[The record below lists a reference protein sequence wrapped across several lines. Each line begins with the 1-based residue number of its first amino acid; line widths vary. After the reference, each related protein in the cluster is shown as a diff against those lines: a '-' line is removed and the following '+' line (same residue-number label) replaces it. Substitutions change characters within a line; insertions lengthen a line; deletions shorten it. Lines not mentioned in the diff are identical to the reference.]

1 MFEEINHD
9 SCDCEDQ
16 MIFNII
22 NAKVLVLVLMLQ
34 NLLPVLWLECYAWM
48 MSIKANIAVIMI

>member
-1 MFEEINHD
+1 MTVVTVRINHD

-34 NLLPVLWLECYAWM
+34 NLLPVL
-48 MSIKANIAVIMI
+48 